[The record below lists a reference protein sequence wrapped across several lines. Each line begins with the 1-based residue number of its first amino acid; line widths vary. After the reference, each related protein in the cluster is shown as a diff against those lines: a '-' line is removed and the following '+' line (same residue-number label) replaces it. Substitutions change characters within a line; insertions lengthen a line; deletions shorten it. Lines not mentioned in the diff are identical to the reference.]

1 MQSPRPLHLQPRKL
15 GALIALPFVAF
26 VALGLLVSF
35 PALVTAFAAYN
46 HGVVGIVATA
56 IFALLAIAATIGC
69 LRSLMFEGPALV
81 IDESGVQDRRRKGLT
96 IRWSDMRSI
105 VLGGSD
111 TDALVIRLRDT
122 QANHALRSALKRVFE
137 GGDIVIGLGTMKYDA
152 RVLKQTIA
160 GYMGTRSMSGS
171 K

>member
-1 MQSPRPLHLQPRKL
+1 MQSPTPLHLQPRKL

-26 VALGLLVSF
+26 AALGLLVSF
-35 PALVTAFAAYN
+35 PALVSAFAAYN
-46 HGVVGIVATA
+46 HGVVGIVAAA
-56 IFALLAIAATIGC
+56 IFALLAIAATVGC

-81 IDESGVQDRRRKGLT
+81 IDENGVQDRRRKGVT

-122 QANHALRSALKRVFE
+122 EANRALRSGLRRVFE
-137 GGDIVIGLGTMKYDA
+137 GGDVVIGLGTMKYDA

-160 GYMGTRSMSGS
+160 GYKSTTSMSGS